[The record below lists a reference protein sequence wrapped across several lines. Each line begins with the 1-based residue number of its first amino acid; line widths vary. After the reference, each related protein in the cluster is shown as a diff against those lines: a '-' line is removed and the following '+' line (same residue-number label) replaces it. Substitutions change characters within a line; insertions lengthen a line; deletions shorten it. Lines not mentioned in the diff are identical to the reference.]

1 MSDATMLL
9 AGSTYRAESYSD
21 TPIFR
26 ALFAADPL
34 FSPFVV
40 YPDTG
45 RRVST
50 PRDPA
55 SLRLSCFVSRRTV
68 VGRHQLSATI
78 AEHAPRTGRHHLL
91 IPSYV

>member
-9 AGSTYRAESYSD
+9 AGSTYRPESYSD
-21 TPIFR
+21 TPIFS

-45 RRVST
+45 PRVPT

-55 SLRLSCFVSRRTV
+55 SQRLSCLVPRSTV
-68 VGRHQLSATI
+68 VGRHRPSATI
-78 AEHAPRTGRHHLL
+78 AGNAPRTGRHHLL
-91 IPSYV
+91 TPSYV

>member
-1 MSDATMLL
+1 MSDATLLL
-9 AGSTYRAESYSD
+9 AGSTYRSESHSD
-21 TPIFR
+21 TPIYS

-45 RRVST
+45 RRETT

-55 SLRLSCFVSRRTV
+55 SISLSCFVSRSP
-68 VGRHQLSATI
+68 GRHRLSSTI